1 MGNEV
6 VVWNPNKEVT
16 EGFAFNDIHEWAA
29 AVDILETYPVKILA
43 IGSYTVRYTGKA
55 IDVCNA
61 SVAIAVA
68 CQGNSGNIGQ
78 HLAEKY
84 GFTFEGAL

>member
-1 MGNEV
+1 MGNEL
-6 VVWNPNKEVT
+6 VVWDPNKEVS
-16 EGFAFNDIHEWAA
+16 EGYAFNDIHEWAA
-29 AVDILETYPVKILA
+29 AVDVLENYPVKILA
-43 IGSYTVRYTGKA
+43 TGSYTVRYTGKA

-61 SVAIAVA
+61 SVEIAVK
-68 CQGNSGNIGQ
+68 CLGNVNNIGQ